1 MERRNW
7 DRLRNKVDS
16 PILEVRKLKRKVF
29 MTRILLAGKV

>member
-7 DRLRNKVDS
+7 DRVRNKVAS
-16 PILEVRKLKRKVF
+16 TILEIRKLKRKVF